1 MRVSNATCD
10 SDEGCVAGQ
19 LDMLGNGQCAPAGG
33 GGGPRPSP
41 PERAS
46 ARRPADRA
54 LRTLLPR
61 VLQDLRGVGLVPG
74 GRRGLSQVCAPGD
87 PTHLGPNFF
96 APFSSLTGGVGMR
109 WGRGKGR
116 TKQLGGWER
125 LWKGRLNTPSL
136 PPQPISR
143 YDGPQF
149 YFTLQVGAIHIGF
162 VHLSRLPYSYCEPY
176 DAVKLL

>member
-10 SDEGCVAGQ
+10 SDEDCGAVQ
-19 LDMLGNGQCAPAGG
+19 LDMLGNGQCAPTGG
-33 GGGPRPSP
+33 GGEPRPSP

-46 ARRPADRA
+46 ARRPADWA

-61 VLQDLRGVGLVPG
+61 VLQDLRGVRLVPG

-96 APFSSLTGGVGMR
+96 VPFSSLTRGVGMC

-116 TKQLGGWER
+116 TEQLGGWER
-125 LWKGRLNTPSL
+125 LWKGRETKHTQSASSANFSVRWP
-136 PPQPISR
+136 PIS
-143 YDGPQF
+143 PSS
-149 YFTLQVGAIHIGF
+149 
-162 VHLSRLPYSYCEPY
+162 SRTASTTPNSSSPS
-176 DAVKLL
+176 KSH

>member
-10 SDEGCVAGQ
+10 SDEDCVAGQ
-19 LDMLGNGQCAPAGG
+19 LDMLGNGQCAQTEG

-46 ARRPADRA
+46 ARRRADRA

-96 APFSSLTGGVGMR
+96 VPFSSPTGSWDVLGEGEGKDR
-109 WGRGKGR
+109 AAGRLGEALEGKG
-116 TKQLGGWER
+116 
-125 LWKGRLNTPSL
+125 
-136 PPQPISR
+136 
-143 YDGPQF
+143 D
-149 YFTLQVGAIHIGF
+149 
-162 VHLSRLPYSYCEPY
+162 
-176 DAVKLL
+176 